1 MNIRIKRKEQSSK
14 IGGVHEI
21 KSGCGKHHDNV
32 CREFLGMCCGK
43 SAMEMKCQK
52 NLITKFTTN
61 SDEAFALL
69 VLENGWDEWIK
80 IDAHEHFFSKRG
92 LNEEK
97 TRKVVGGGR
106 YTAEAKGSI
115 RFGGWKEEGVL
126 RFNELCKIVK
136 KDQAE
141 NGSFDLRYLE
151 RTSGTITSNKK
162 KTSVVRAYS
171 ELNSDFV
178 VGV

>member
-1 MNIRIKRKEQSSK
+1 MKLRVGAESTMIMFVENFLACVVGKVQWKR
-14 IGGVHEI
+14 
-21 KSGCGKHHDNV
+21 NV
-32 CREFLGMCCGK
+32 K
-43 SAMEMKCQK
+43 K

-115 RFGGWKEEGVL
+115 WFGGWKEEGVL
-126 RFNELCKIVK
+126 RFNELCEIVK
-136 KDQAE
+136 KDRAE

>member
-1 MNIRIKRKEQSSK
+1 MKLRVGAESTMIMFVENFLACVVGKVQWKR
-14 IGGVHEI
+14 
-21 KSGCGKHHDNV
+21 NV
-32 CREFLGMCCGK
+32 K
-43 SAMEMKCQK
+43 K

-80 IDAHEHFFSKRG
+80 IDAHEHFFSKQG

-126 RFNELCKIVK
+126 RFNELCEIVK
-136 KDQAE
+136 KDRAE

>member
-1 MNIRIKRKEQSSK
+1 MKLRVGAESTMIMFVENFLACVVGKVQWKR
-14 IGGVHEI
+14 
-21 KSGCGKHHDNV
+21 NV
-32 CREFLGMCCGK
+32 K
-43 SAMEMKCQK
+43 K

-80 IDAHEHFFSKRG
+80 IDAHEHFISKRG

-97 TRKVVGGGR
+97 TRKVVGGGC

-115 RFGGWKEEGVL
+115 WFGGWKEEGVL
-126 RFNELCKIVK
+126 RFNELCEIVK
-136 KDQAE
+136 KDRAE